1 MSANSVEG
9 TAERS
14 SNRKMVCSNVGDT
27 FEFTRE
33 KGKLISSM
41 FDEFL
46 TSKYATTVIVVPD
59 ATQNV

>member
-1 MSANSVEG
+1 MSANSVER
-9 TAERS
+9 TTERNS
-14 SNRKMVCSNVGDT
+14 KRKMVCSNVGDT

-33 KGKLISSM
+33 RGKLISSM

-46 TSKYATTVIVVPD
+46 TSEYATSVITFSD